1 MFDLTCFSDADGAVI
16 EFRSID
22 EFTEFANFFN
32 GHGNV
37 REIEIDNLESK
48 FRYVDSFCM
57 RIYRGVFSDMYGWY
71 FGPTRASYERKYK
84 VVNLEDIRIGSADL
98 GEITSEE
105 IAIETL
111 FFA

>member
-1 MFDLTCFSDADGAVI
+1 MFDLTCFSDAGGAVI
-16 EFRSID
+16 EFRNID

-32 GHGNV
+32 DHGNV
-37 REIEIDNLESK
+37 KEIEINNLESK

-57 RIYRGVFSDMYGWY
+57 RIRREIYSDMYVWY
-71 FGPTRASYERKYK
+71 YGPSRASYEREYE

-105 IAIETL
+105 ISIETL